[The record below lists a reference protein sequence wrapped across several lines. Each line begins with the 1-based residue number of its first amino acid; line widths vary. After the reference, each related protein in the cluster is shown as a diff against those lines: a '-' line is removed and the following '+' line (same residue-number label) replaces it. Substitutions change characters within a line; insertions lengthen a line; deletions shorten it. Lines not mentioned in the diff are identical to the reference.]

1 MIQFEHDSI
10 IVNDKEIKLPE
21 VDKVIS
27 ILSGGMDS
35 SIMTILLVKYYG
47 ADSVYPISF
56 DYNQK
61 QVVEVTRAA
70 DLTLELGTQPL
81 KVFDLSVL
89 GEIAKPM
96 CANISDSDIKMPTI
110 KDVLGD
116 PQPVT
121 YVPFRNMILLT
132 MAMAYA
138 EAMDIYDVFTGLQVH
153 DEYGYW
159 DTTGAFVDSINAVA
173 RQNRTHYVTVEAPF
187 LHLSKTDELN
197 ICKEMDAVN
206 LLKYTLTCYD
216 PEDGKSCGKCPSCS
230 ERINAFMKVG
240 LKDPIEYR
248 IDIEWEK
255 N

>member
-96 CANISDSDIKMPTI
+96 CANISDSDIEMPTI

-121 YVPFRNMILLT
+121 YVPFRNMMLLT
-132 MAMAYA
+132 LALSYA
-138 EAMDIYDVFTGLQVH
+138 ETMDISEVFTGLQVH

-159 DTTGAFVDSINAVA
+159 DTTLAFVDSMNAVA
-173 RQNRTHYVTVEAPF
+173 KQNRTHYVTVEAPF
-187 LHLSKTDELN
+187 LHLSKIEELK

-206 LLKYTLTCYD
+206 LLEHTLTCYN
-216 PEDGKSCGKCPSCS
+216 PRVGKSCGECPSCS
-230 ERINAFMKVG
+230 ERINAFMKLDMV
-240 LKDPIEYR
+240 DPIEYQ
-248 IDIEWEK
+248 IDIPWK
-255 N
+255 I